1 MSGMETSALENVVVT
16 DKAQESVERL
26 QARVDEIQWFHSW
39 PLLPGVRTKGVSP
52 MLERLPHFCI
62 PDDLSGKRVLDV
74 GCADGFFSFLAESR
88 GADVVAIDSW
98 PRQGFFLAHE
108 LLNSKVE
115 FHHAN
120 IYDIRPDDFGWFD
133 IVFFFGVYYHLKNP
147 ILALE
152 RIASLTREWA
162 LIESQ
167 VMIPPAKSPETARK
181 PFWKRA
187 LPHPPASLHGSMGAS
202 SHFFEHDELNRDPTN
217 WWVPTIPCLLG
228 TIRAAGFPVAQLVAC
243 YDGSRAVARATKGP
257 RTAARQLAEDII
269 IAVDR
274 PRENERISGPMLVE
288 GWALSQLYP
297 EDGITSVRLYLD
309 NLDDP
314 GFELGL
320 AERGAWRP
328 DQTACWGDRY
338 GSCGYRFQWNP
349 QGTALGTHTLHVLA
363 EGMLGWN
370 YRSVQVEVSKG

>member
-1 MSGMETSALENVVVT
+1 MTDEARKSA
-16 DKAQESVERL
+16 ERL
-26 QARVDEIQWFHSW
+26 QARVDEIQWFHDW
-39 PLLPGVRTKGVSP
+39 PLLPGVRTKGISP
-52 MLERLPHFCI
+52 MQERLPHFCI

-120 IYDIRPDDFGWFD
+120 VYDILPDDFGWFD

-162 LIESQ
+162 MIESHVSTPQ
-167 VMIPPAKSPETARK
+167 VQSPELAHK
-181 PFWKRA
+181 PFWKRV
-187 LPHPPASLHGSMGAS
+187 LPQPPASLHGSMGAS
-202 SHFFEHDELNRDPTN
+202 SHFFERDELNRDPTN

-228 TIRAAGFPVAQLVAC
+228 TIRAAGFPVAELVSC
-243 YDGSRAVARATKGP
+243 YDRSRAVVRAIKGP
-257 RTAARQLAEDII
+257 RTATQPLTEDIF

-274 PRENERISGPMLVE
+274 PREDERISGPMRVE

-297 EDGITSVRLYLD
+297 EDGISSVRLYLD

-314 GFELGL
+314 GCELGL
-320 AERGAWRP
+320 AERGVWRP

-349 QGTALGTHTLHVLA
+349 AGTAPGTHTLYVLG
-363 EGMLGWN
+363 EGKLGWN
-370 YRSVQVEVSKG
+370 YRSIQVQVSNG